1 MEIMEET
8 KMTAWEE
15 LNGRPSAP
23 STTLA
28 LLQAKWEDANQ
39 RAQPCPSLE
48 FMQIVGRNLTLCSP
62 SGMTENDRNEWLKVA
77 LGAIG
82 NIPQDLLVTAS
93 AKAMRACDHPAKI
106 VPFICKETDEHVEHR
121 RQHLARCQTEIE
133 NYGRPRLERKSFELP
148 ETDRRELSTDIGQL
162 VKDLELS
169 SLRDD

>member
-1 MEIMEET
+1 METET

-15 LNGRPSAP
+15 LNGRQSEPCK
-23 STTLA
+23 TLA

-39 RAQPCPSLE
+39 RAQPCPSPE

-82 NIPQDLLVTAS
+82 DIPKDLLVTAC

-106 VPFICKETDEHVEHR
+106 VPFICKETDETVQHR
-121 RQHLARCQTEIE
+121 RQHLARCQAEIE

-148 ETDRRELSTDIGQL
+148 ETDRREVASGLGDL
-162 VKDLELS
+162 VKELELKS
-169 SLRDD
+169 RCHAT